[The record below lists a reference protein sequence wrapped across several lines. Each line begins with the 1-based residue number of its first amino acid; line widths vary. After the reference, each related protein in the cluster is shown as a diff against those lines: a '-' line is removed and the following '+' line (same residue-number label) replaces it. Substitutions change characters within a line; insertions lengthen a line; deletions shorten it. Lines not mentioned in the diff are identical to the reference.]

1 MSDVEQIA
9 KIMQSK
15 GYCEKSSYQWVCH
28 VLSSMVEQSTIEKV
42 AEIANLQQ
50 GYIAQTVQP

>member
-1 MSDVEQIA
+1 MSDIESIA

-28 VLSSMVEQSTIEKV
+28 VMASLVDSAIVDQV
-42 AEIANLQQ
+42 AEV
-50 GYIAQTVQP
+50 AQSQPEQPK